1 MGKLHLLQ
9 TVRGSFPLPR
19 LTTPYQPLPSGADAA
34 EVPLAHLPVPFLR
47 LSRDS
52 DPRVLEA
59 NDAFVRSFGFTVE
72 RIPHFSDWLRHAY
85 PLEVYRQRV
94 LDQWQQLADQALTE
108 AGASLQCRVVDA
120 AGERR
125 EVQLQVAA
133 HGEQLLVAVIDVTAR
148 SRAESELEE
157 ARAIQAEM
165 ALAIT
170 EAIPVGT
177 YTMVMPP
184 DRPVAYF
191 SFMSERFLE
200 LTGLDRARARENPLE
215 GFACVHPD
223 DYDEWLRL
231 NAEAFAAK
239 RPFRGETRVVVKG
252 QTRWITAESVP
263 RDLPDGST
271 VWEGVLTDVT
281 DRVLAQQKLQESE
294 RRLQRILDNLPI
306 PVATLSLTEG
316 AEEELFQNRRFLE
329 TFGYRRDQIATQAG
343 WFALAYPDLPYRAE
357 VEERWQQ
364 AVAEA
369 DANGGLVPTGEYRV
383 RCADGRELDVLISGT
398 RLEKLLVVTLL
409 DITERRQAERALA
422 ERRRLEKRLEEQ
434 RRLRLEQK
442 LRSSL
447 TAAAVAHEINQPLS
461 TILLHARLARQQGLA
476 AQDGKLDGA
485 LSSLVSEAERMVTI
499 TEKMRSLLRNLQT
512 ERVPVD
518 LAAVV
523 ESALL
528 YLRPRLD
535 EAGVALQRRGLADPA
550 WIRGD
555 ADQLQVAVS
564 NLVRNAIESLTPCPD
579 SRRIGVDLR
588 AAGDRL
594 LLTIDDNG
602 PGFQDGVIQALP
614 LITTKPDGSGIGLY
628 VVHTTAENHSASLH
642 FGRSALGGAAVTL
655 GFELLPPASVPAS
668 MEMPLSAL

>member
-1 MGKLHLLQ
+1 M
-9 TVRGSFPLPR
+9 
-19 LTTPYQPLPSGADAA
+19 TPAPPPSGAEAA
-34 EVPLAHLPVPFLR
+34 GVPLADLPVPFLR
-47 LSRDS
+47 LERAG
-52 DPRVLEA
+52 DPRVLETNA
-59 NDAFVRSFGFTVE
+59 AFVRGFGFTAE
-72 RIPHFSDWLRHAY
+72 RIPRLSDWLGHAY
-85 PLEVYRQRV
+85 PIEVYRRRV
-94 LDQWQQLADQALTE
+94 LDQWRQVADQALPET
-108 AGASLQCRVVDA
+108 GASLQCRVVDA

-125 EVQLQVAA
+125 EVQLQVAV

-148 SRAESELEE
+148 SRAEAELEE
-157 ARAIQAEM
+157 ARVTQAEM

-200 LTGLDRARARENPLE
+200 LTGLDRVRARENPLE

-239 RPFRGETRVVVKG
+239 RPFRGETRVVVEG
-252 QTRWITAESVP
+252 ETRWITAESVP

-281 DRVLAQQKLQESE
+281 ERVLAQRSLQESE

-306 PVATLSLTEG
+306 PVATLSLSEG
-316 AEEELFQNRRFLE
+316 AEEELLQNRRFLE
-329 TFGYRRDQIATQAG
+329 TFGYSKEQVKSKAD
-343 WFALAYPDLPYRAE
+343 WFALAYPDPQYRVE
-357 VEERWQQ
+357 VEERWQR
-364 AVAEA
+364 ALAAA
-369 DANGGLVPTGEYRV
+369 DASGGLVPTGEYRV
-383 RCADGRELDVLISGT
+383 RCADGRDLDVLISGT
-398 RLEKLLVVTLL
+398 RLDNLLVVTLL
-409 DITERRQAERALA
+409 DITERRQTERARA
-422 ERRRLEKRLEEQ
+422 EARRLEKRLEEQ

-461 TILLHARLARQQGLA
+461 TILLNARLAQNHRPPSRADANAAGYTADPPAGDGLF
-476 AQDGKLDGA
+476 DGA
-485 LSSLVSEAERMVTI
+485 LSTLVSEAERMVTI
-499 TEKMRSLLRNLQT
+499 IEKMRSLLRNLQT
-512 ERVPVD
+512 KQVPVD

-528 YLRPRLD
+528 YLRPRL
-535 EAGVALQRRGLADPA
+535 EQAGVELERRGLEEPA

-564 NLVRNAIESLTPCPD
+564 NLVRNAIESLAPCPD
-579 SRRIGVDLR
+579 PRRIGAALR
-588 AAGDRL
+588 ATGDRL
-594 LLTIDDNG
+594 LLTIEDNG
-602 PGFQDGVIQALP
+602 PGFPEGVIEALP

-628 VVHTTAENHSASLH
+628 VVHTTAENHGASLH
-642 FGRSALGGAAVTL
+642 FGRSGLGGAAVTL
-655 GFELLPPASVPAS
+655 GFELLPPASESASVSAS
-668 MEMPLSAL
+668 MEMPLSAP